1 MNFWSGNALTGLL
14 CVCVLS
20 NIVAITPANGNQ
32 WTKHENDDWWVSP
45 ELSGS
50 GLGARDPLSSKLPK
64 QVVVRRVTDD
74 HIITEGLVLSLL
86 GPGGDTVGQYVNR
99 TGNRFTLLGLTD
111 GTALQSGTYELK
123 IAHEDGKALYRVIP
137 IDIDEW
143 SKNKDVMDIYLID
156 RNIDTD
162 CESMG
167 REVSFLEA
175 GRYDRGLTY
184 FAEAYRQLQ
193 KNDTEDETLKVIVQ
207 LSHARSL
214 GNTTTALGYHYGK
227 EAKDG
232 YQTLIKRYDSMT
244 KTFEKLGIR
253 KEQLIS
259 EKQSIPIRKYKGSSV
274 WKALENV
281 TSLSG

>member
-111 GTALQSGTYELK
+111 GT
-123 IAHEDGKALYRVIP
+123 
-137 IDIDEW
+137 
-143 SKNKDVMDIYLID
+143 
-156 RNIDTD
+156 
-162 CESMG
+162 
-167 REVSFLEA
+167 
-175 GRYDRGLTY
+175 
-184 FAEAYRQLQ
+184 
-193 KNDTEDETLKVIVQ
+193 
-207 LSHARSL
+207 
-214 GNTTTALGYHYGK
+214 
-227 EAKDG
+227 
-232 YQTLIKRYDSMT
+232 
-244 KTFEKLGIR
+244 
-253 KEQLIS
+253 
-259 EKQSIPIRKYKGSSV
+259 
-274 WKALENV
+274 
-281 TSLSG
+281 